1 MSPYLKDDEL
11 LIPHDSDP
19 KYHHWSGGQPII
31 ATLGELDAPAS
42 TFKKYAKYFEPSGN
56 TCKCG
61 QLAQITSQVFYC
73 VPCGAWWDK
82 V

>member
-1 MSPYLKDDEL
+1 MAPYIKDDEL

-31 ATLGELDAPAS
+31 ATLAELDAPAS
-42 TFKKYAKYFEPSGN
+42 TFKKYANQHDPTGE

-61 QLAQITSQVFYC
+61 KPAVGTSYVYYC
-73 VPCGAWWDK
+73 VPCGGWWEK
-82 V
+82 S